1 MIFDL
6 LYIIGELVDFGS
18 TTPLEASG
26 VGTIRKMSTIFSI
39 INLFLKIVLC
49 FSGWRLSIIYKMK
62 EVNSLNLPGKIQEPH
77 NFRQAVSPNK
87 KDNKKKK
94 RATIAYKTQQVDNT
108 SLRFLD
114 GGL

>member
-6 LYIIGELVDFGS
+6 LYILGELMDWGK
-18 TTPLEASG
+18 TTPVESSG
-26 VGTIRKMSTIFSI
+26 VNTIRKMSTIFSI
-39 INLFLKIVLC
+39 FNLFLKIVLC

-62 EVNSLNLPGKIQEPH
+62 EVNILNIAVKPMDDM
-77 NFRQAVSPNK
+77 NFRAAVKVEP
-87 KDNKKKK
+87 KKKK
-94 RATIAYKTQQVDNT
+94 KGRPSIAHKRGVVENT